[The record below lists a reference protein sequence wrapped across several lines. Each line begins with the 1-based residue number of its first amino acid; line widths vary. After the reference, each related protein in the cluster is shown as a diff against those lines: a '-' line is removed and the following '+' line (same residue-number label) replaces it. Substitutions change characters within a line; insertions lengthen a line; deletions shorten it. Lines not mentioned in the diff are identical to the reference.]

1 LFINIGGKHMP
12 DLGAVRKVVSREYLE
27 EMIIKGLI
35 LYGADK
41 GSDFV
46 RQSFYTIDKNL
57 KQWSEPATKIGLG
70 LGAEVIS
77 DVLPEKMKEAGP
89 IISGRALQ
97 NTLEI
102 VIDKKPYIVAL
113 DSSTI
118 EFYNFDPSATI
129 TYSIDGGTN
138 ATISTDANGYAKL
151 TLTTALASGKHDI
164 SAMSKTKALHTIIVV

>member
-1 LFINIGGKHMP
+1 MP

-27 EMIIKGLI
+27 DMIVKGLV

-41 GSDFV
+41 GADFI
-46 RQSFYTIDKNL
+46 RQNFYVIDKNV
-57 KQWSEPATKIGLG
+57 KQWSEPLTKFGIGLG
-70 LGAEVIS
+70 TEVIS
-77 DVLPEKMKEAGP
+77 DVLPERMKDAGGV
-89 IISGRALQ
+89 ISGRALE
-97 NTLEI
+97 NVLEI

-129 TYSIDGGTN
+129 TYSIDGGAN